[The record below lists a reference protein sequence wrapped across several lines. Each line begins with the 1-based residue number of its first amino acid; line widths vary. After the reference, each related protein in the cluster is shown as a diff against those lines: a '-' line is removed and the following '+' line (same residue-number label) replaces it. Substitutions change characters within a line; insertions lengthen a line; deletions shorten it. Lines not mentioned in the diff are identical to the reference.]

1 MSQITYRANLSAKAF
16 PFISENFGR
25 SIIVP
30 QYDNN
35 FNRQLTSPD
44 DVDKDVGIPQ
54 LYYCHNVMPHPQGMQ
69 SIGYTPIL
77 SGGLTNINR
86 IFTLRD
92 SGDNKVYLI
101 FDTTGNTYI
110 SSGGPW
116 AFKGN
121 YPQAANN
128 LVTTAFVSGTT
139 YIYIQNYGCIKYD
152 FGTQA
157 FIPGGNAGTLSFAGL
172 VITGPGAIIGIC
184 PSAGYLV
191 AWNNTAVAWSST
203 IDPTDFIPSLV
214 TGAGGGSVEGAK
226 GSITLCVPHL
236 LGFIVYTAA
245 NAVASLFSG
254 NTRFPFN
261 FREIVASGGVSSSD
275 LIAYD
280 ANSGNHYAYTTSGFQ
295 LISTSQSQTAYPDL
309 TDFIAGKL
317 FEDFDEATNT
327 FNTTVLTGTML
338 KRVAVISDRYMCI
351 SYGVNSF
358 THCIVYD
365 LIEKRYGKLK
375 ITHTVIFE
383 YQIPSVVITETPRQS
398 IGILKADGSISVV
411 DFSVSLATSSGV
423 AIFGKYQFVRPR
435 VLQLDEIAVENIRA
449 GFTFSLTD
457 MYTLD
462 GKTYLYSTPT
472 LNLSIG
478 LFRRYKCRIVGL
490 NHSLLFKG
498 AFEVCSLVLTFN
510 PHGKR

>member
-92 SGDNKVYLI
+92 SGDNKAYLAI
-101 FDTTGNTYI
+101 DTAGNFYI

-116 AFKGN
+116 VLRGI
-121 YPQAANN
+121 YPVAANN

-139 YIYIQNYGCIKYD
+139 YIYIQNFGCLYYN
-152 FGTQA
+152 FGSFLFSA
-157 FIPGGNAGTLSFAGL
+157 VTLVGL
-172 VITGPGAIIGIC
+172 VVTGVGAIIGIC

-191 AWNNTAVAWSST
+191 AWSATAVAWSST
-203 IDPTDFIPSLV
+203 LDPTDFVPSLV

-226 GSITLCVPHL
+226 GSINLCVPHL

-245 NAVASLFSG
+245 NAVAALFSG
-254 NTRFPFN
+254 NSRFPFN
-261 FREIVASGGVSSSD
+261 FREIVASGGVASSD

-317 FEDFDEATNT
+317 FEDFDEVTNT
-327 FNTTVLTGTML
+327 FSTVVLTGTML

-383 YQIPSVVITETPRQS
+383 YQIPSAVITETPRQS

-411 DFSVSLATSSGV
+411 DFSVSSLNSSGV
-423 AIFGKYQFVRPR
+423 ALFGKYQFVRPR
-435 VLQLDEIAVENIRA
+435 VLQLDEIALENIRVGA
-449 GFTFSLTD
+449 TFSLTD

-472 LNLSIG
+472 LDLSSG

-498 AFEVCSLVLTFN
+498 GFEVCSLVLTFN
-510 PHGKR
+510 LHGKR